1 MLAGVSVGAGV
12 SLGVTG
18 VLIGVPVGAGV
29 SLEVTGVLIGVLVG
43 GGGVLVGTGVTVG
56 AFGSRVNSYSFPSFS
71 LGSKSLSTPRST
83 T

>member
-1 MLAGVSVGAGV
+1 MLAGVSVGVGV

-56 AFGSRVNSYSFPSFS
+56 AFRSRVNSYSLPSFS
-71 LGSKSLSTPRST
+71 FGSKLLSTPRST